1 MLRCGAVRFIAT
13 RKRFARGLIRLRAA
27 GANYRNPRASGKTLE
42 KHSTLSAS
50 YFLAAVCAWLGGC
63 RVYVAAICNEA
74 GSPGLPCRESGSVSL
89 AGHISRA
96 AHRCERYRSCR
107 DGDAVRARGR
117 DRAADGRAIRREHRR
132 ISRWPFIHQN
142 GPARPQR
149 PAAPRP
155 RGHVAGPRGGLWS
168 GTRRAL
174 DHRRARAGPLLRD
187 RAQRADAR
195 RGGLTT
201 RGAGPPARQ
210 ATALPS
216 NAGWPLRGLWGALRL
231 RVQPVRVDAHEQ
243 AAD

>member
-1 MLRCGAVRFIAT
+1 M
-13 RKRFARGLIRLRAA
+13 RAA
-27 GANYRNPRASGKTLE
+27 GSNYRNPRASGKTLE

-89 AGHISRA
+89 AGHLPGA
-96 AHRCERYRSCR
+96 DDRCERYRSCR

-132 ISRWPFIHQN
+132 ISRRPFIHQN

-155 RGHVAGPRGGLWS
+155 RGRVAGPRGRLWGWES
-168 GTRRAL
+168 RAL
-174 DHRRARAGPLLRD
+174 DHRRARARPLLRH
-187 RAQRADAR
+187 RAQCADAR
-195 RGGLTT
+195 GGGFTT
-201 RGAGPPARQ
+201 HWEGPPARQ
-210 ATALPS
+210 AAALPPL
-216 NAGWPLRGLWGALRL
+216 AGRPVRGLRRALRL

-243 AAD
+243 AADRTVSRRLPARGGPCGNQPS

>member
-1 MLRCGAVRFIAT
+1 M
-13 RKRFARGLIRLRAA
+13 RAA
-27 GANYRNPRASGKTLE
+27 GSNYRNPRASGKTLE

-74 GSPGLPCRESGSVSL
+74 GSPGLPCREGGSVSL
-89 AGHISRA
+89 ARHLSGA
-96 AHRCERYRSCR
+96 AHRYERHGGRR

-155 RGHVAGPRGGLWS
+155 RGRVAGPRGGLWS
-168 GTRRAL
+168 GARRAL
-174 DHRRARAGPLLRD
+174 DHRRARSGPLLRY

-195 RGGLTT
+195 GGRFATHWE
-201 RGAGPPARQ
+201 GPPARQ
-210 ATALPS
+210 AAALPF

-243 AAD
+243 AADRTVSRRLPARGGPCGNQPS